1 MHTNTDTHTIS
12 FRIDSGALHL
22 LTDSACETHL
32 SLGAEARR
40 LLLTALHDETAR
52 EVLRELRNFRGEL
65 EALRSDVATTL
76 EAVLLNLAHASATEV
91 ETYLNESL
99 RR

>member
-1 MHTNTDTHTIS
+1 MYTNANTHTIS
-12 FRIDSGALHL
+12 FRVDSGALHL
-22 LTDSACETHL
+22 LTESACETRL

-40 LLLTALHDETAR
+40 LLLSALHDETAR
-52 EVLRELRNFRGEL
+52 EVLRELRTFRGEL
-65 EALRSDVATTL
+65 EALRADVATTL
-76 EAVLLNLAHASATEV
+76 EALLLNLAHASPNEV